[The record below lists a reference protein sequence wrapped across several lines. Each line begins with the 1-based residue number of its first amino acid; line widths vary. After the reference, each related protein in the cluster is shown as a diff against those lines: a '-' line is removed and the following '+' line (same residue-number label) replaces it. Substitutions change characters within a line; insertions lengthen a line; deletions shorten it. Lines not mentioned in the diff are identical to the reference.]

1 VSSFLRVPLST
12 DDRAAAVAESTAP
25 VASRASD
32 LGRFGRH
39 FAAPSVAFTVSLP
52 SGETIQLGSGEPRF
66 HVRLKNRRA
75 LRAASTLDEG
85 RFGDAYVAGD
95 IDLDGDMMAPFALRH
110 TMRDLHPLV
119 AAWRFIEP
127 RLFGQTRTNRRVIA
141 SHYDLDPRFFLSFL
155 DPDVP
160 SYSQGMFEGPN
171 EPLRAATLRKFDYC
185 FDKCRLQS
193 GDNILEIGP
202 GWGAWLEY
210 ATRRGLNCTGLSNS
224 RASIEYLDKRARQLG
239 SDWRLIHADVL
250 DYRSE
255 QKFDAIVMMGVIEH
269 LPQYRR
275 LLTKFESLLKPG
287 GHIFLDGSA
296 ASRKYQLST
305 FMVKYIFPG
314 NHSFMVLADL
324 LDKLARTRLELL
336 EVHSDRMNYCQTF
349 QHWARNLDRNREF
362 VIENFGEFN
371 YRRFRLYL
379 WAAAYE
385 MQSRS
390 LDCFRMIIRAPA
402 DEGVLAASRV
412 GRAT

>member
-1 VSSFLRVPLST
+1 MSSSLRAPLT
-12 DDRAAAVAESTAP
+12 TGGRAVDSAESTGA
-25 VASRASD
+25 VDSSTSR

-52 SGETIQLGSGEPRF
+52 SGETVHLGSGEPRF
-66 HVRLKNRRA
+66 HVVLKNRRA
-75 LRAASTLDEG
+75 VRAASTLDEG
-85 RFGDAYVAGD
+85 RFADAYVAGD

-110 TMRDLHPLV
+110 TMRDIHPLV

-127 RLFGQTRTNRRVIA
+127 RLFGQIRTNRRVIA

-160 SYSQGMFEGPN
+160 SYSQGIFENPHESLG
-171 EPLRAATLRKFDYC
+171 EATLHKFEYC
-185 FDKCRLQS
+185 FEKCRLKS
-193 GDNILEIGP
+193 GDSILEVGP

-224 RASIEYLDKRARQLG
+224 EASIEYLTERSRHFG
-239 SDWRLIHADVL
+239 SDWRLIMADVL

-255 QKFDAIVMMGVIEH
+255 EKFDAIVMMGVIEH

-275 LLTKFESLLKPG
+275 LLEKFASLLKPG
-287 GHIFLDGSA
+287 GHIFIDGSA
-296 ASRKYQLST
+296 SDRKYQLST

-314 NHSFMVLADL
+314 NHSFMALPDL
-324 LDKLARTRLELL
+324 LDKLPRTRLELL
-336 EVHSDRMNYCQTF
+336 EVHNDRMNYCLTF

-390 LDCFRMIIRAPA
+390 LECYRMIIRAPGDKDA
-402 DEGVLAASRV
+402 RAAF
-412 GRAT
+412 